1 MSESFFVNCEELC
14 TREQLFLHVDERGW
28 DREER
33 KAKEMGADV
42 SPGRLEAQASRLP
55 WDDTEHVWA
64 AYGGSAWSGPGPGQP
79 WPPAGPHAP
88 AVGGHVSEDSEQEL
102 ASVAWLEGGG
112 DDDVAALGLLR
123 AQEDAAGVDV
133 DGAGGPVLQA
143 VHTVLAV
150 LLHLPGGGSTGS
162 QRAPLSSHPAS
173 LISAPLDDQNRQ
185 IYSQK

>member
-1 MSESFFVNCEELC
+1 M
-14 TREQLFLHVDERGW
+14 
-28 DREER
+28 
-33 KAKEMGADV
+33 
-42 SPGRLEAQASRLP
+42 P

-143 VHTVLAV
+143 VHAVLAV
-150 LLHLPGGGSTGS
+150 LLHLPGAEALGLTE
-162 QRAPLSSHPAS
+162 PPSHPT
-173 LISAPLDDQNRQ
+173 LHL
-185 IYSQK
+185 

>member
-1 MSESFFVNCEELC
+1 M
-14 TREQLFLHVDERGW
+14 
-28 DREER
+28 
-33 KAKEMGADV
+33 
-42 SPGRLEAQASRLP
+42 P

-143 VHTVLAV
+143 VHAVLAV
-150 LLHLPGGGSTGS
+150 LLHLPGAEALGLTE
-162 QRAPLSSHPAS
+162 PPSHPTLHLS
-173 LISAPLDDQNRQ
+173 TLPPLDDQTRQ

>member
-1 MSESFFVNCEELC
+1 M
-14 TREQLFLHVDERGW
+14 
-28 DREER
+28 
-33 KAKEMGADV
+33 
-42 SPGRLEAQASRLP
+42 P
-55 WDDTEHVWA
+55 WDNTEHVWA
-64 AYGGSAWSGPGPGQP
+64 VYGGSAWSGPGPGQP

-143 VHTVLAV
+143 VHAVLAV
-150 LLHLPGGGSTGS
+150 LLHLPGAEALGLTEPRSHPTLH
-162 QRAPLSSHPAS
+162 LSSPP
-173 LISAPLDDQNRQ
+173 PLDDQPRQ

>member
-1 MSESFFVNCEELC
+1 M
-14 TREQLFLHVDERGW
+14 
-28 DREER
+28 
-33 KAKEMGADV
+33 
-42 SPGRLEAQASRLP
+42 P

-112 DDDVAALGLLR
+112 DDDVAALELLR

-143 VHTVLAV
+143 VHAVLAV
-150 LLHLPGGGSTGS
+150 LLHLPGAEALGLTE
-162 QRAPLSSHPAS
+162 PPSHPTLHLS
-173 LISAPLDDQNRQ
+173 TLPPLDDQTRQ